1 MAVKKK
7 YGNSVLGRG
16 LDDIGSGR
24 GLDALIDTTSEVK
37 TEGSSNLS
45 EIDITQ
51 IEPNPNQPRREFDQ
65 DALQELATSIR
76 ELGIIQ
82 PITLRKVEAAPG
94 AASGVE
100 KYQIIAGERRW
111 RASQLA
117 GLTKIPAYIVSVEDQ
132 GVMEMAL
139 VENIQREDLNAI
151 EIALAY
157 QHLAEA
163 TGMTQ
168 AKISERV
175 GKSRAAVTNYLRL
188 LKLPAQVQ
196 IALKNHEIEMGHARA
211 LLSIESPSQ
220 QLKLFKEVLQQQ
232 LSVRKVEEMVQSLKS
247 GDDIKT
253 AKGRI
258 AAREKLPEEFNILR
272 DRLAQ
277 FFQTKVQMTCS
288 PKGKGK
294 ITIQFDNE
302 EQLERVMN
310 ALDSV
315 GN

>member
-7 YGNSVLGRG
+7 FSTSVLGRG
-16 LDDIGSGR
+16 LDDIGTGR
-24 GLDALIDTTSEVK
+24 GLDALIDTTAEVK
-37 TEGSSNLS
+37 TEGSSNLNEV
-45 EIDITQ
+45 EISLID
-51 IEPNPNQPRREFDQ
+51 PNPNQPRREFDQ
-65 DALQELATSIR
+65 EALQELANSIR

-82 PITLRKVEAAPG
+82 PITLRKVANR
-94 AASGVE
+94 
-100 KYQIIAGERRW
+100 YQIIAGERRW

-117 GLTKIPAYIVSVEDQ
+117 GLQKIPAYIVDVEDQ

-168 AKISERV
+168 AKISDRV

-196 IALKNHEIEMGHARA
+196 MALKHHEIEMGHARA
-211 LLSIESPSQ
+211 LLAIDSPSQ
-220 QLKLFKEVLQQQ
+220 QIKLFREVQQQQ
-232 LSVRKVEEMVQSLKS
+232 LSVRKVEELVQALKS
-247 GDDIKT
+247 GDDVKT
-253 AKGRI
+253 ARGKI
-258 AAREKLPEEFNILR
+258 ASKTQLPEEFNILK

-294 ITIQFDNE
+294 ITLQFDNE
-302 EQLERVMN
+302 EQLERIMN
-310 ALDSV
+310 ILDGASLV
-315 GN
+315 KSDK